1 MMFCTCLIFPL
12 AQWLIATESFSFPS
26 RLFPQPFRIIA
37 NAYDSSSTSVSL
49 LFAGSSRLTEED
61 SITPAQLSIN
71 STLDGSATSR
81 IPKTIDVLL
90 RDHKPLG
97 CTIEESQVP
106 SPDLFRADYLPI
118 IISKLVAGG
127 NAENAGLQVGD
138 VITGVSAVFGEGIQ
152 DVSSLGLYR
161 L

>member
-1 MMFCTCLIFPL
+1 MMFYTCLICSL
-12 AQWLIATESFSFPS
+12 AQWLTATESFSFPS
-26 RLFPQPFRIIA
+26 RLFPLPFRIIA
-37 NAYDSSSTSVSL
+37 NAYDSSPTSVSL
-49 LFAGSSRLTEED
+49 LFAGSRLTEED
-61 SITPAQLSIN
+61 SITPAELSIN
-71 STLDGSATSR
+71 STLDSSTLST
-81 IPKTIDVLL
+81 IPNTIDVLL
-90 RDHKPLG
+90 KDHKPLG

-106 SPDLFRADYLPI
+106 SPDLFGADYLPI